1 MHCNIP
7 PDYLQILPLPSPR
20 ITNLKKLRPYILLVI
35 TLVTALVTLGYR
47 IIRQVTL
54 PTKSRKG
61 NLLSSLF
68 LLFTGLTEQII
79 SSAEAIARMP
89 RTFRTPAKLDIAWT
103 FSQKYLR
110 RGLLIA
116 AWALFIL
123 SSLEW
128 TNARTAL
135 EGSPATE
142 QQENIS
148 GQVIKRQVNVS
159 IVEGTMQTTF
169 PHCSTIL
176 AQTSPPPSSISRWLL
191 LRTLR
196 I

>member
-1 MHCNIP
+1 M
-7 PDYLQILPLPSPR
+7 
-20 ITNLKKLRPYILLVI
+20 V
-35 TLVTALVTLGYR
+35 TLVTALITLGYR

-89 RTFRTPAKLDIAWT
+89 RTFHTPAKLDIAWT
-103 FSQKYLR
+103 FSRKYLR

-128 TNARTAL
+128 TNARATSAA
-135 EGSPATE
+135 SPATE

-148 GQVIKRQVNVS
+148 GQITKRQVNVS
-159 IVEGTMQTTF
+159 IVEETMQTTF
-169 PHCSTIL
+169 PHCSAIL
-176 AQTSPPPSSISRWLL
+176 AQASPPPSISRWLL

>member
-1 MHCNIP
+1 
-7 PDYLQILPLPSPR
+7 LA
-20 ITNLKKLRPYILLVI
+20 I

-47 IIRQVTL
+47 VIRQVTL

-89 RTFRTPAKLDIAWT
+89 RTFHTPAKLDIAWT
-103 FSQKYLR
+103 FSRKYLR

-128 TNARTAL
+128 TNAQGTSAAP
-135 EGSPATE
+135 PATE

-148 GQVIKRQVNVS
+148 SQVIKRQVNLS
-159 IVEGTMQTTF
+159 IFEGTTQRAF

-176 AQTSPPPSSISRWLL
+176 PHTSPPLTPIPRWLL
-191 LRTLR
+191 PR
-196 I
+196 IVGI

>member
-1 MHCNIP
+1 M
-7 PDYLQILPLPSPR
+7 
-20 ITNLKKLRPYILLVI
+20 V
-35 TLVTALVTLGYR
+35 TLVTALITLGYR

-89 RTFRTPAKLDIAWT
+89 RTFHTPAKLDMAWT
-103 FSQKYLR
+103 FSRKYLG

-128 TNARTAL
+128 TNARAASV
-135 EGSPATE
+135 GSPVTE

-148 GQVIKRQVNVS
+148 RQIAKRQVNVS

-169 PHCSTIL
+169 PPCSPIL
-176 AQTSPPPSSISRWLL
+176 AQTSPPPPSIPQWLL
-191 LRTLR
+191 LRALR